1 MIDLHRWDKNRINP
15 PPLSFCSTRKQVLVE
30 FDEDSAK
37 ASLHG
42 ALFKLNLRS
51 IGDGASGSTPK
62 P

>member
-1 MIDLHRWDKNRINP
+1 
-15 PPLSFCSTRKQVLVE
+15 LSFCSTRKQVLVE
-30 FDEDSAK
+30 FDEDSAR